1 MKEENKD
8 KRVLQVELDNNV
20 KKIAVTG
27 LDAGDKVVM
36 SQELNTDEL
45 EQITGGF
52 HPRRLT
58 RPKKLYKSPCPFNV
72 H

>member
-1 MKEENKD
+1 MKEENKG

-45 EQITGGF
+45 EQITGGSQ
-52 HPRRLT
+52 PRLT
-58 RPKKLYKSPCPFNV
+58 RPTLSSLCRHNA

>member
-1 MKEENKD
+1 MKEENKG

-45 EQITGGF
+45 EQITGGS
-52 HPRRLT
+52 HPRLT
-58 RPKKLYKSPCPFNV
+58 RPTLSSLCRHNA